1 MASIR
6 KHRQGFMVDARLNGE
21 RRRQVVASE
30 AEAGALLASWGVAAP
45 LRAGVVATQPEGAPA
60 PPPGPEKGPTLEE
73 VAAEYLLWQEANLRP
88 ASVVA
93 TKESLAAIRKAH
105 PGLFSRPAM
114 ALTPADV
121 RRLKLALSMGRAVA
135 TVHKDLT
142 RFRAMLN
149 WAARPPEGEGR
160 REGGGL
166 LPRVAVYVRP
176 PRVPRPS
183 PATVAPR
190 LVDETL
196 MRALLASARDPRVR
210 VALALARYCGL
221 RRSEILRLRLGDLD
235 LDHGAVRVLGPTKGH
250 RARLAPLGPRGSEE
264 VRLYLAVYTVKP
276 GKRSTDMLLFPGWT
290 PTAVTQTVRR
300 LARRVGWKTAKPG
313 LHSLRATWC
322 SELLGRGAPLHAV
335 QEAGGWA
342 SLAAMQ
348 HYAGAAPEAISRLS
362 RLC

>member
-6 KHRQGFMVDARLNGE
+6 PHRKGFMVDARITGE

-30 AEAGALLASWGVAAP
+30 EAAEALLRSWGVPKEAGDSEGLQAAS
-45 LRAGVVATQPEGAPA
+45 LARRQ
-60 PPPGPEKGPTLEE
+60 GPTLEE
-73 VAAEYLLWQEANLRP
+73 VATEYLLWQEANLRP
-88 ASVVA
+88 ASVTA
-93 TKESLAAIRKAH
+93 TKESLAALRRAA
-105 PGLFSRPAM
+105 PGLLSCDAM
-114 ALTPADV
+114 ALTPSDI
-121 RRLKLALSMGRAVA
+121 RRLKLALSQGRAVA
-135 TVHKDLT
+135 TVNKDLT

-149 WAARPPEGEGR
+149 WAARAPEGDGR

-196 MRALLASARDPRVR
+196 MRALFASARDPRLR
-210 VALALARYCGL
+210 LALALARYCGL
-221 RRSEILRLRLGDLD
+221 RRSEVLRLRLADLD
-235 LDHGAVRVLGPTKGH
+235 LDGGVVRVLGPTKGH
-250 RARLAPLGPRGSEE
+250 RPRLAPLGPRGSDEA
-264 VRLYLAVYTVKP
+264 RRYLAVYPVAP
-276 GKRSTDMLLFPGWT
+276 GKRSGEMLLFPGWT
-290 PTAVTQTVRR
+290 VRAVTQQVRR
-300 LARRVGWKTAKPG
+300 LGRRVGWKTAKPG

-348 HYAGAAPEAISRLS
+348 HYAGAATEAINRLA
-362 RLC
+362 RFC

>member
-6 KHRQGFMVDARLNGE
+6 KHRQGFMVDARIGGE

-30 AEAGALLASWGVAAP
+30 DAARALLRSWGVSEGQGSHEAAP
-45 LRAGVVATQPEGAPA
+45 EASTARRE
-60 PPPGPEKGPTLEE
+60 GPTLEE

-88 ASVVA
+88 ASVGA
-93 TKESLAAIRKAH
+93 TKESLAAIRRAA
-105 PGLFSRPAM
+105 PGLFAQPAM
-114 ALTPADV
+114 ALTPGDI
-121 RRLKLALSMGRAVA
+121 RRLKLALGQGRAVA
-135 TVHKDLT
+135 TVNKDLT

-149 WAARPPEGEGR
+149 WAARAPEGDGR

-166 LPRVAVYVRP
+166 LPKVAVYVRP
-176 PRVPRPS
+176 PRVPKPS

-190 LVDETL
+190 LVDDAL
-196 MRALLASARDPRVR
+196 MRALFTDARDPRLR
-210 VALALARYCGL
+210 LALALARYCGL
-221 RRSEILRLRLGDLD
+221 RRSEILRLRLVDLD
-235 LDHGAVRVLGPTKGH
+235 LDGGAVRVLGPTKGH

-264 VRLYLAVYTVKP
+264 ARRYLSVYPVEP
-276 GKRSTDMLLFPGWT
+276 GKRSPEMLLFPDWT
-290 PTAVTQTVRR
+290 VRAVTQQVRR
-300 LARRVGWKTAKPG
+300 LAKRVGWKTAKPG

-348 HYAGAAPEAISRLS
+348 HYAGAAPEAISRLA

>member
-1 MASIR
+1 M
-6 KHRQGFMVDARLNGE
+6 
-21 RRRQVVASE
+21 
-30 AEAGALLASWGVAAP
+30 
-45 LRAGVVATQPEGAPA
+45 
-60 PPPGPEKGPTLEE
+60 
-73 VAAEYLLWQEANLRP
+73 
-88 ASVVA
+88 
-93 TKESLAAIRKAH
+93 SLAPTDI
-105 PGLFSRPAM
+105 
-114 ALTPADV
+114 
-121 RRLKLALSMGRAVA
+121 RRLKLALSQGRAVA
-135 TVHKDLT
+135 TVNKDLT

-149 WAARPPEGEGR
+149 WAARAPEGDGR

-190 LVDETL
+190 LVDDIL
-196 MRALLASARDPRVR
+196 MRALFSAARDPRLR
-210 VALALARYCGL
+210 LALALARYCGL
-221 RRSEILRLRLGDLD
+221 RRSEVLRLRLADLD
-235 LDHGAVRVLGPTKGH
+235 LDGGAVRVLGPTKGH

-264 VRLYLAVYTVKP
+264 ARRYLAVYPVQP
-276 GKRSTDMLLFPGWT
+276 GKRSPEMVLFPGWT
-290 PTAVTQTVRR
+290 ARAVTQQVRR